1 MINIILCHN
10 NSLKTKRE
18 EKKESKK
25 ETKTTNKT
33 NTNKFDVEH
42 YHSQNEHE
50 QKILDFLRT
59 KVGKIL
65 GFLKNLEEQDI

>member
-1 MINIILCHN
+1 MSNER
-10 NSLKTKRE
+10 KTQQE
-18 EKKESKK
+18 EKKEATPKVIAS
-25 ETKTTNKT
+25 N
-33 NTNKFDVEH
+33 FDVEH

-65 GFLKNLEEQDI
+65 GFLKNLEE